1 MGDQHHLTM
10 QRLFLAR
17 AAATAH
23 RSSRMQSTVVT
34 VTEKAEGVLV
44 IALDKPDTRNA
55 LSRQML
61 SELSDALEHAR
72 TSSPRVVIFESLVP
86 KVFCAGADLK
96 ERKTMGPDEVAD
108 FVRNLRATF
117 SAVENLPMP
126 TIAAIEG
133 AALGGGLELALACD
147 MRVAGAAS
155 KLGLPETG
163 LAIIPGAGGT
173 QRLPRVVG
181 LPKAKELVFTA
192 SILNSTDAQS
202 IGLVNYAVDQGAA
215 LDKALELSA
224 LIVPRGPIAVR
235 LAKLAMS
242 RGMDVDR
249 ASGFAFEEACYA
261 QVIPT
266 EDRLEGLAAFAE
278 KRKPVY
284 KGK

>member
-1 MGDQHHLTM
+1 MGKHHLTM

>member
-1 MGDQHHLTM
+1 M

>member
-1 MGDQHHLTM
+1 MGTSHHLTM